1 MAHVIIIIN
10 NYFILMND
18 LEKHFKP
25 KNLSDK
31 IALNFTKFLRLL
43 ADTFFKNRYGHRAVV
58 LETVA
63 AVPGMVAGM
72 LLHLKSLRKIEDDK
86 GWIKTLL
93 DEAENERM
101 HLMTFIHVAQPTA
114 VERFII
120 MIAQFIFIIT
130 YAIIYLVSQRTAHR
144 IVGYFEEEAVISYT
158 EYLNELESG
167 AIPDQPAP
175 LIAINYWNLPLHA
188 TLKDVV
194 KVIRDD
200 EAGHRDVNHKFA
212 DLINLKKTKI
222 TNKKNKTEEKK
233 TEKIL
238 N

>member
-1 MAHVIIIIN
+1 MSN
-10 NYFILMND
+10 LD
-18 LEKHFKP
+18 RHFQP
-25 KNLSDK
+25 QNFSDK
-31 IALNFTKFLRLL
+31 VALSFTKFLRFL
-43 ADTFFKNRYGHRAVV
+43 ADTFFKKRYGHRAVV

-72 LLHLKSLRKIEDDK
+72 LIHLKSLRKMEDDK

-101 HLMTFIHVAQPTA
+101 HLMTFIHIAKPTFI
-114 VERFII
+114 ERGII
-120 MIAQFIFIIT
+120 LIAQFIFIIT
-130 YAIIYLVSQRTAHR
+130 YALIYLISQRTAHR
-144 IVGYFEEEAVISYT
+144 IVGYFEEEAVVSYT

-167 AIPDQPAP
+167 KIPDQPAP
-175 LIAINYWNLPLHA
+175 EIAINYWNLPLHA

-212 DLINLKKTKI
+212 DIIDNRVSKKKNVEIEKEQLSKEDNLKETD
-222 TNKKNKTEEKK
+222 
-233 TEKIL
+233 
-238 N
+238 